1 MGPGSERRDPAIARA
16 VGWFEG
22 QSCNGGGCPGTAPT
36 AGTRVGAAAGIS
48 RHSQL
53 PPASANP
60 IHYAMSRRGSASSS
74 GTPLPSLLWSVL
86 PVALQAGCAV
96 RGWGHLNVRW
106 YWDIIC
112 PKMHSHLPLA
122 VPNPRGSQQPAPP
135 GEPLPAPSRGGG
147 RMKPV
152 ELQSPDPYLR
162 SSVSRRCHLGSC
174 RGPADDPQPERHE
187 IGCRECRDGRSGAQ
201 LSLRFP
207 PHRTAAGQPGGG
219 TGGPGLP
226 LSGEIP
232 HPPSRLTGSS

>member
-1 MGPGSERRDPAIARA
+1 MFEFYLPCTFADCAGLPDGRGIRDFAPVSEPEVCRSDRSSVPPPRA

-74 GTPLPSLLWSVL
+74 GTPLPSLLW
-86 PVALQAGCAV
+86 
-96 RGWGHLNVRW
+96 
-106 YWDIIC
+106 
-112 PKMHSHLPLA
+112 
-122 VPNPRGSQQPAPP
+122 GSQQPAPP